1 MELRV
6 GPRGPLK
13 GRLKVP
19 GDKSISHRAAI
30 LGAIADG
37 PTEIHNFLEGE
48 DCLHTLACLER
59 LGVVIEGP
67 RAGRVTLHGRG
78 LHGLQEPA
86 DILDAGNSGTTIR
99 LFCGLLAG
107 QPFYATIT
115 GDASIRRRPMARV
128 TRPLREMGARI
139 FGREDASLAPITVMG
154 GKLRGIDHELPVA
167 SAQVKSALLLAG
179 LYAEG
184 RTSVREPHRSRDHT
198 ERMLPYFGAPLEVEG
213 TSVAITPPPRLAG
226 QRIRVPGDFSSAAF
240 FLVAATIVP
249 GSELLIEGVGV
260 NPTRT
265 GLLEALELMGAD
277 LRLFNLREE
286 GGEPMADLLVRHAP
300 LHGISLGGEMI
311 PRLIDEV
318 PVLAVAA
325 CLAEGETSITDCQEL
340 AVKETNRLRAI
351 VEELGRLGARV
362 EEIPGGLVVRGPVS
376 LEGACVD
383 SRGDHRMAMALA
395 VAGLVARGETVIRG
409 AESVSISF
417 PGFLEAWEAIFT

>member
-1 MELRV
+1 M
-6 GPRGPLK
+6 
-13 GRLKVP
+13 
-19 GDKSISHRAAI
+19 
-30 LGAIADG
+30 
-37 PTEIHNFLEGE
+37 
-48 DCLHTLACLER
+48 
-59 LGVVIEGP
+59 
-67 RAGRVTLHGRG
+67 
-78 LHGLQEPA
+78 
-86 DILDAGNSGTTIR
+86 
-99 LFCGLLAG
+99 
-107 QPFYATIT
+107 
-115 GDASIRRRPMARV
+115 
-128 TRPLREMGARI
+128 
-139 FGREDASLAPITVMG
+139 
-154 GKLRGIDHELPVA
+154 DHELPVA

-198 ERMLPYFGAPLEVEG
+198 ERMLPYFGAPLEVEE
-213 TSVAITPPPRLAG
+213 TSVAITPPARLAG
-226 QRIRVPGDFSSAAF
+226 QRVRVPGDFSSAAF

-277 LRLFNLREE
+277 IRLFNLREE
-286 GGEPMADLLVRHAP
+286 GGEPVADLLVRHAP

-325 CLAEGETSITDCQEL
+325 CLAEGETSIIDCQEL

-351 VEELGRLGARV
+351 VEELGRLGAGV

-376 LEGACVD
+376 LEGARVD

-395 VAGLVARGETVIRG
+395 VAGLVARGETVIHG

-417 PGFLEAWEAIFT
+417 PGFLEVWEAIFT